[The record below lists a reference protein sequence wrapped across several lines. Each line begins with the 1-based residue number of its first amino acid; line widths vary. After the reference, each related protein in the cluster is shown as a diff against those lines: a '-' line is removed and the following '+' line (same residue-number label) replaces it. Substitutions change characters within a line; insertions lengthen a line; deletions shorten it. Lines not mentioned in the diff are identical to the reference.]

1 MMLLARRRLILGGA
15 AAVANAAAAP
25 SRADPSSNT
34 WPTKTI
40 AILVPFPAG
49 GSADLSARLLAEHL
63 KTVLGQP
70 VVVENKPGA
79 GGNIAAAEAAR
90 AQGDGHTLFVGT
102 NGTQTINQSLYRHLA
117 YDPAADFTAIG
128 MMWSAPH
135 LIVVHPAI
143 PARSL
148 DTFITYVRAH
158 PGELSF
164 GSSGIGSSTHL
175 FGEMFKA
182 RAGLD
187 MIHVPYRGQGAAL
200 EDLIGGRIA
209 AMFPIV
215 PDVIAPMR
223 ADQVRALAL
232 AANSASGIL
241 PDVPLTPH
249 LGYPDLITSAWVALY
264 VPALTPAPIIERLR
278 AQLDALLVSYA
289 FVERM
294 KQVGI
299 EVERRR
305 LDEFVD
311 FAQQERDRWAKVIAS
326 LKLQIE

>member
-15 AAVANAAAAP
+15 AAVANAAAVP

-34 WPTKTI
+34 WPSKTI
-40 AILVPFPAG
+40 TILVPFPAG

-90 AQGDGHTLFVGT
+90 AQGDGHTLFIGT

-117 YDPAADFTAIG
+117 YDPATDFTAIG

-135 LIVVHPAI
+135 LVVVHPAI

-164 GSSGIGSSTHL
+164 GSSGIGSSTHV

-215 PDVIAPMR
+215 PDVIAAMR

-232 AANSASGIL
+232 SANSASGIL

-249 LGYPDLITSAWVALY
+249 LGYPDLIASAWVALY

>member
-1 MMLLARRRLILGGA
+1 MSSARRRLIWGC
-15 AAVANAAAAP
+15 AAAAANAVAVP
-25 SRADPSSNT
+25 SWADPSSTTWLNT
-34 WPTKTI
+34 WPSKTI

-63 KTVLGQP
+63 KTVLGHP

-79 GGNIAAAEAAR
+79 GSNIAAAEAAR
-90 AQGDGHTLFVGT
+90 AQGDGHTLFIGT
-102 NGTQTINQSLYRHLA
+102 NGTQTINQSMYRHLT
-117 YDPAADFTAIG
+117 YDPATDFTAIG

-135 LIVVHPAI
+135 LVAVHPAI

-148 DTFITYVRAH
+148 DAFITYVRAR

-182 RAGLD
+182 RTGLD
-187 MIHVPYRGQGAAL
+187 MTHVPYRGQGAAL

-215 PDVIAPMR
+215 PDVIAAMR

-232 AANSASGIL
+232 AANAASGIL
-241 PDVPLTPH
+241 PDVPLMPH
-249 LGYPDLITSAWVALY
+249 LGYPDLIASAWVALY
-264 VPALTPAPIIERLR
+264 VPALTPAPIVEWFR
-278 AQLDALLVSYA
+278 AQLDVLL
-289 FVERM
+289 
-294 KQVGI
+294 
-299 EVERRR
+299 
-305 LDEFVD
+305 
-311 FAQQERDRWAKVIAS
+311 
-326 LKLQIE
+326 